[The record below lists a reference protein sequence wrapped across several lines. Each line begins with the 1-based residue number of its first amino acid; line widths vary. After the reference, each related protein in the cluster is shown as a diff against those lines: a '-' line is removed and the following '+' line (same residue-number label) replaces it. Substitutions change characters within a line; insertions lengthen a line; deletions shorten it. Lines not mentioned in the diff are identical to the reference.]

1 MNEYDKE
8 IIVEDDNV
16 YTIVEYFEDHPIIL
30 LGVGLS
36 AVILSICKIIDN
48 KNNKEM
54 K

>member
-16 YTIVEYFEDHPIIL
+16 YTIVEYFEDHPIML
-30 LGVGLS
+30 LGAGLS

>member
-16 YTIVEYFEDHPIIL
+16 YTIVEYFEDHPIML

-54 K
+54 E

>member
-1 MNEYDKE
+1 MRKKN
-8 IIVEDDNV
+8 ILPIV
-16 YTIVEYFEDHPIIL
+16 TMC
-30 LGVGLS
+30 VGLS

>member
-8 IIVEDDNV
+8 IIVEDDNI
-16 YTIVEYFEDHPIIL
+16 YTIVEYFEDHPIML
-30 LGVGLS
+30 LGAGLS

>member
-16 YTIVEYFEDHPIIL
+16 YTIVEYFEDHPIML

-48 KNNKEM
+48 KKNKEM

>member
-16 YTIVEYFEDHPIIL
+16 YTIVEYFEDHPIML